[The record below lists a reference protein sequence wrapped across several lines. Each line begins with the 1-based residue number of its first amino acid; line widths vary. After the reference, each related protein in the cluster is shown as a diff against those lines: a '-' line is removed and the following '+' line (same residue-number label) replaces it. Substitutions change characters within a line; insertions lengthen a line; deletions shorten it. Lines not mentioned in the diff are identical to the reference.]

1 MCRVFHEYPHH
12 IITYVMT
19 INTTLQKNMI
29 LKAVITC
36 AGIGSRLLPF
46 TKELPK
52 EMAPVFWQDNGSVSV
67 KPLIELIFEQMYDES
82 IREYCFITGRTKRT
96 IENHFTPYSASN
108 HNHSMK
114 SFYEKLFNSKI
125 FWVTQYE
132 PKGFGDAVRYAS
144 SYVGLDNFILHA
156 GDVSMIP
163 TIKDSPIKKLI
174 EFSTQSDVDAVLLVR
189 KVEDPQ
195 RHGIVTL
202 EENEGEIPK
211 VLNAVEKP
219 DNPKSDLGIMPMY
232 LLNPLIFS
240 ALEKTQPDKNNE
252 VQLTDAIQKLIEAGK
267 NVRAIRVD
275 DEKFLDVGV
284 PDSYWNALQDS
295 HKYLKNN

>member
-1 MCRVFHEYPHH
+1 
-12 IITYVMT
+12 
-19 INTTLQKNMI
+19 
-29 LKAVITC
+29 LKSVITC

-52 EMAPVFWQDNGSVSV
+52 EMAPVFWQGNGTVYV
-67 KPLIELIFEQMYDES
+67 KPLIELIFERMYEER

-96 IENHFTPYSASN
+96 IENHFTPDLASN
-108 HNHSMK
+108 LNHSMEP
-114 SFYEKLFNSKI
+114 FYEKLTNSKI

-156 GDVSMIP
+156 GDVTIIP
-163 TIKDSPIKKLI
+163 NTKNNPIKKLI
-174 EFSTQSDVDAVLLVR
+174 DLSTQSGIDAVLLVR
-189 KVEDPQ
+189 KVEDPR

-202 EENEGEIPK
+202 EENEGEIHK
-211 VLNAVEKP
+211 VLSAVEKP

-232 LLNPLIFS
+232 LFNPLIFS

-284 PDSYWNALQDS
+284 PDSYWKALQDS
-295 HKYLKNN
+295 HNYLKSN

>member
-1 MCRVFHEYPHH
+1 MV
-12 IITYVMT
+12 V
-19 INTTLQKNMI
+19 
-29 LKAVITC
+29 KAVITC
-36 AGIGSRLLPF
+36 GGLGSRLLPF

-52 EMAPVFWQDNGSVSV
+52 EMAPIFWKENGIVYG
-67 KPLIELIFEQMYDES
+67 KPLIELIFEQIYKEG

-96 IENHFTPYSASN
+96 IENHFTPDPSSN
-108 HNHSMK
+108 LPHTMK
-114 SFYEKLFNSKI
+114 SFYEKLTNSKI
-125 FWVTQYE
+125 FWVTQNE

-144 SYVGLDNFILHA
+144 SFVGLNNFILHA
-156 GDVSMIP
+156 GDVSIIP
-163 TIKDSPIKKLI
+163 NKKANPIKKLI
-174 EFSTQSDVDAVLLVR
+174 DTSLQSNIDAVLLIR
-189 KVEDPQ
+189 KVDDPQ

-202 EENEGEIPK
+202 KENNGEIPQ

-219 DNPKSDLGIMPMY
+219 DKPQSELGIMPMY
-232 LLNPLIFS
+232 LLSPLIFS

-252 VQLTDAIQKLIEAGK
+252 IQLTDAIQKLIEAGK

-295 HKYLKNN
+295 HDHLQNNLP

>member
-12 IITYVMT
+12 IITCVMT

-52 EMAPVFWQDNGSVSV
+52 EMAPVFWQDNGTVNV

-114 SFYEKLFNSKI
+114 SFYEKLCNSKI

-156 GDVSMIP
+156 GDVSIIP
-163 TIKDSPIKKLI
+163 TRKDSPIKKLI

-267 NVRAIRVD
+267 NIRAIRVD